1 MNSVELIE
9 KMGRGLKERVP
20 RKNAKKTTKKR
31 INIGKDAWPH
41 VY

>member
-20 RKNAKKTTKKR
+20 RKNAKKTNKKK
-31 INIGKDAWPH
+31 NIGKDAWPH